1 MMIIIIEILN
11 FRKQIKPTN
20 LEKKQKKED
29 VLENL
34 YDLFE
39 DTERVP
45 RGRECFW

>member
-1 MMIIIIEILN
+1 MIIIIEILN

-20 LEKKQKKED
+20 PEKKQKKED

-34 YDLFE
+34 YNLFE